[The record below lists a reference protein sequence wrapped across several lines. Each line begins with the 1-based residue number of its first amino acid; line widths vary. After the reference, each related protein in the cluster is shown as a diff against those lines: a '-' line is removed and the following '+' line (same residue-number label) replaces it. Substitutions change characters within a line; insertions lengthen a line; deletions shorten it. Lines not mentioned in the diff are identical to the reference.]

1 MGTDRETLL
10 LDVIL
15 PRVDDLILCKFVPL
29 MKGPPNLI
37 HGFAIKMPLFR
48 CHLPDI
54 ETALLCHKR
63 SHNEINR
70 LRDHVSF
77 RQAVQDVRIVAVLL
91 ELLDQYMMGGV
102 QPTRDDL
109 DHVFLRFG

>member
-1 MGTDRETLL
+1 MSQA
-10 LDVIL
+10 
-15 PRVDDLILCKFVPL
+15 K
-29 MKGPPNLI
+29 
-37 HGFAIKMPLFR
+37 
-48 CHLPDI
+48 
-54 ETALLCHKR
+54 
-63 SHNEINR
+63 SQYEINR

-77 RQAVQDVRIVAVLL
+77 RQAVQNGSIVAVLL

>member
-1 MGTDRETLL
+1 M
-10 LDVIL
+10 
-15 PRVDDLILCKFVPL
+15 
-29 MKGPPNLI
+29 
-37 HGFAIKMPLFR
+37 
-48 CHLPDI
+48 
-54 ETALLCHKR
+54 
-63 SHNEINR
+63 
-70 LRDHVSF
+70 RDHVRF